1 MRNVDPGQD
10 TVGGDG
16 YGKGHYGLELLEK
29 GKSLFTICTASRG
42 AEVKAAGD
50 KTLTRR
56 NILQHVWMLSLWLQK
71 VPQPSS
77 WNKI

>member
-1 MRNVDPGQD
+1 MLILGKTQWEDVDVVKVIMD
-10 TVGGDG
+10 LSSWRR
-16 YGKGHYGLELLEK
+16 HL

-50 KTLTRR
+50 KTLTGG

>member
-1 MRNVDPGQD
+1 MRNVDLGQD
-10 TVGGDG
+10 TVGGCG
-16 YGKGHYGLELLEK
+16 YGKGHYGLELL

-50 KTLTRR
+50 KTLTGG